1 MKNKKYLFK
10 LYLRT
15 ALLCCVILT
24 PTFNNPGRAEAG
36 SHNSPHNNLPKA
48 PNAYELTILV
58 NASLNALN
66 HANRTGNY
74 SVLRDLGAP
83 SFRHM
88 NSQKKLEQIFAAH
101 RRRKLDISA
110 ALLYAPVFSTAP
122 KIDAKGFLHLKG
134 HMPTEPFHLNF
145 SLIFEKSDRQ
155 WRIMALSIAPAISRA
170 QVIAQR

>member
-1 MKNKKYLFK
+1 MNKKKNLLK

-15 ALLCCVILT
+15 AMLLCVILT
-24 PTFNNPGRAEAG
+24 PTVNNPGRAQAG
-36 SHNSPHNNLPKA
+36 SHNTTPKA

-58 NASLNALN
+58 NGCLSALN

-74 SVLRDLGAP
+74 SVLHDLGAP

-88 NSQKKLEQIFAAH
+88 NSQKKLGQIFAAH

-110 ALLYAPVFSTAP
+110 ALLYAPVFTTTP
-122 KIDAKGFLHLKG
+122 KIDAKGYLHLKG

-145 SLIFEKSDRQ
+145 PLVFEKSDRQ
-155 WRIMALSIAPAISRA
+155 WRIMALSIAPAISHA
-170 QVIAQR
+170 QVVAQR